1 MFNKKRALKLSIL
14 FLYAIALLDIIR
26 GFMHTFNINW
36 AAENIAKIEA
46 IPDSMILMGSFGMS
60 NFLTGFIYL
69 LVLRKAKHLTPY
81 VLAFIPLAY
90 GLGIVGLK
98 LQGISM
104 DAEFSGQYMMFVY
117 LGLCALISLNYFA
130 SSRKELRHETTIK

>member
-1 MFNKKRALKLSIL
+1 MYNKKTALKVSSLL
-14 FLYAIALLDIIR
+14 LLAISLLDIIR

-69 LVLRKAKHLTPY
+69 LILWKAKNLAPH
-81 VLAFIPLAY
+81 VLALIPIAY
-90 GLGIVGLK
+90 GLGIIGLK
-98 LQGISM
+98 LQGIAMES
-104 DAEFSGQYMMFVY
+104 EFNGQYMMFVY
-117 LGLCALISLNYFA
+117 LGLCALTSIYYFLSSKMEA
-130 SSRKELRHETTIK
+130 SNETSI